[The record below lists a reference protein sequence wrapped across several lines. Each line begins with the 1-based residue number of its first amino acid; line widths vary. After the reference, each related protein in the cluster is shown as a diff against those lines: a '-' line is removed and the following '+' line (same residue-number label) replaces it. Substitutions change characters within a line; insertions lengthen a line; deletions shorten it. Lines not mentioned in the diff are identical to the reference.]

1 MYGPRIS
8 LTVGIGVVA
17 ASATIGIVVGLWAGF
32 QGGWFDEVLMP
43 ITEIFYAFPA
53 LIPAMAI
60 AGAPDIPV
68 AEPDVEVERDLGWV
82 VVDDTGG
89 DANVIIHNDDVT
101 PMDFVV
107 AVLRS
112 VFGVGG
118 IKAQG
123 IMLTAHYRGQA
134 YVCTLPRETA
144 KDRVGRAHGLA
155 RQAGYP
161 LTFSIED
168 SA

>member
-1 MYGPRIS
+1 M
-8 LTVGIGVVA
+8 T
-17 ASATIGIVVGLWAGF
+17 
-32 QGGWFDEVLMP
+32 
-43 ITEIFYAFPA
+43 
-53 LIPAMAI
+53 
-60 AGAPDIPV
+60 GAPDLPV
-68 AEPDVEVERDLGWV
+68 AEPDIEVERDLGWV
-82 VVDDTGG
+82 VADDTCG
-89 DANVIIHNDDVT
+89 DVHVVIQNDDVT

-107 AVLRS
+107 VVLRT
-112 VFGVGG
+112 VFGVGS

-161 LTFSIED
+161 LTFSIQED
-168 SA
+168 A